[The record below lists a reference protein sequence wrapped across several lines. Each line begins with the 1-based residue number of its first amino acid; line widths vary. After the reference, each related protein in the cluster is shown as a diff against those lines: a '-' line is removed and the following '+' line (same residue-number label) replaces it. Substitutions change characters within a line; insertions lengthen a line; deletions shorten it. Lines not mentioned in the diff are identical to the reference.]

1 MARAA
6 LRSPYF
12 ISVAPTVSTTNSV
25 VLTISINSVIV
36 YTLTKNTV
44 YPTVVEFEIAELVRD
59 YLNITWDITRGINNA
74 QVINFTWTMQF
85 YNEANGA
92 GNLIQTETSSII
104 TGFEAYGYFMEGVNP
119 EPPFYLSET
128 ACFLIAPKLGTTD
141 QFEIFVPEGAT
152 GHVPIMTSGVPSYEP
167 YDSTDTSISNGSAS
181 CTINRISCSK
191 YGDGTFVSFINKYG
205 MFQDLWFSLKRVLTT
220 NTTKEQYQGINLYT
234 SGTMGYSVT
243 TPTKVV
249 YDKEATERISLSSG
263 YYPEG
268 HNAVFEQLLESEQ
281 VWMRVI
287 DQAGTIQYMPVNV
300 VTSSFVKKTKL
311 NDKLIDY
318 TIEFAQAFDKI
329 NNIR

>member
-1 MARAA
+1 MATVA
-6 LRSPYF
+6 LRNPY
-12 ISVAPTVSTTNSV
+12 IVSGTATGTATQSVILTITVSSV
-25 VLTISINSVIV
+25 LR
-36 YTLTKNTV
+36 YTLLKKASYQETSV
-44 YPTVVEFEIAELVRD
+44 FEIAELVRD
-59 YLNITWDITRGINNA
+59 YLNISWDITRGTNFA
-74 QVINFTWTMQF
+74 QVVPFNWQMRFFNSLTGQ
-85 YNEANGA
+85 G
-92 GNLIQTETSSII
+92 TSNQEILSGDL

-152 GHVPIMTSGVPSYEP
+152 GHVPIMTSGVPSYKP

-220 NTTKEQYQGINLYT
+220 STTKEEYQGINLYA
-234 SGTMGYSVT
+234 SGTGYSVT
-243 TPTKVV
+243 SPTKVV

-281 VWMRVI
+281 VWMRVTN
-287 DQAGTIQYMPVNV
+287 QSGTIQYMPVNV

-311 NDKLIDY
+311 NDNLIDY

-329 NNIR
+329 NNVR